1 MRECVCTYPHS
12 LVDPWLTQ
20 SRHHTHTGT
29 NPLCS
34 NTLRWGRTAVSRP
47 HTHQHLQESRDKVS
61 EISNSIPSS
70 VLPAIK
76 TCLN

>member
-1 MRECVCTYPHS
+1 MREFVCTYPHS
-12 LVDPWLTQ
+12 LVDPRWTQ

-34 NTLRWGRTAVSRP
+34 NTLRWGGTAVSHP
-47 HTHQHLQESRDKVS
+47 HTHQHLQELRD

-70 VLPAIK
+70 G
-76 TCLN
+76 LNQSKLVFWS